1 MTELPY
7 LAATDAIAR
16 FRVRELSPVE
26 LMTAV
31 ISRAEEV
38 EPATGAF
45 CDQRYERAL
54 EAARAAE
61 ALERAGLG
69 FGGDPGWRPPEPAGG
84 IGLQGGEGA

>member
-16 FRVRELSPVE
+16 FRARELSPVE

-31 ISRAEEV
+31 IARAEEV
-38 EPATGAF
+38 EPAICAF
-45 CDQRYERAL
+45 CEQRYERAL

-69 FGGDPGWRPPEPAGG
+69 FGGDAAWRPPEPAGG
-84 IGLQGGEGA
+84 IGLQRGEGA